1 MRALTVWKLGV
12 CVCGGVALAGCEVRA
27 TPAPPGPVTAGDSVS
42 LGAACRDPRLKWAN
56 RKARS
61 HETIEGARLK
71 LVPEKG
77 NHKTMSQDMEIG
89 RVLALLVVESGPV
102 EFAGG
107 TVTGPDSICIFLKG
121 AYPYGESAGNLRST
135 FIRRKS
141 GSPLEEVGTYVRVGT
156 PHEEAEVDW
165 IVDYDEPRKGAGML
179 PFPPASP
186 PQVRKQ
192 LQTACPGAC
201 CAAKKEF

>member
-1 MRALTVWKLGV
+1 MRARTARKLGV
-12 CVCGGVALAGCEVRA
+12 CGCWLIGSVGCAPVRA
-27 TPAPPGPVTAGDSVS
+27 TPAPPAPVTAGDSVS

-56 RKARS
+56 RKARR

-77 NHKTMSQDMEIG
+77 NHQTTPQDMETG

-102 EFAGG
+102 DFAGA
-107 TVTGPDSICIFLKG
+107 TVTGPDSICVFLKG
-121 AYPYGESAGNLRST
+121 AYPGNLRST
-135 FIRRKS
+135 FVRRKT
-141 GSPLEEVGTYVRVGT
+141 GFPLEEVGTYVRVGT

-165 IVDYDEPRKGAGML
+165 IVDYDEPKKGAGML
-179 PFPPASP
+179 PFPPTIP
-186 PQVRKQ
+186 PQIRKQ
-192 LQTACPGAC
+192 MQSACPGAC